1 MEALWRPYVDQA
13 DVDARFH
20 LADFYLN
27 YVYDDG
33 SQKEME
39 MKELL
44 SRAADEG
51 HADATYRLRQQYPAG
66 AERDALL
73 LKAGEL
79 GSLEAQ
85 RDLGALYATGDWSGS
100 RDPVRATEWIDVR
113 RNAVTRMHSTISA
126 SCTCSAK
133 ACRPTRM
140 RDCDGCDAL
149 QIRKTSALFDYLL
162 MCIATASTEFLLMQ
176 WKRSWGRRGIER
188 QNSICY
194 GCKSGAKMEPRL
206 RSRSINR

>member
-13 DVDARFH
+13 GVDARFH

-73 LKAGEL
+73 LKAGEP

-85 RDLGALYATGDWSGS
+85 RDLGALYATGDWL
-100 RDPVRATEWIDVR
+100 RRPADQEDECAIRLLADVY
-113 RNAVTRMHSTISA
+113 RNGKYGVSADAVEAELWQGRY
-126 SCTCSAK
+126 
-133 ACRPTRM
+133 
-140 RDCDGCDAL
+140 
-149 QIRKTSALFDYLL
+149 RKTELYLL
-162 MCIATASTEFLLMQ
+162 RVQ
-176 WKRSWGRRGIER
+176 RWGED
-188 QNSICY
+188 
-194 GCKSGAKMEPRL
+194 GA
-206 RSRSINR
+206 